1 MTSQLQQ
8 VRQLAQLHGV
18 QTFYYDVFRRRKA
31 AAPESLLKVLQ
42 ALGVCVETQRD
53 VTDAL
58 RARRQELWR
67 RLCEPVIVA
76 WDGEPP
82 LVELQ
87 LPLGLLDDARV
98 ACQLTLETGEEKRWD
113 IQLLHCPVVREAE
126 GEGANYLTRQLML
139 PGSLPWGYHQ
149 LRFEA
154 VGQSGTSLVI
164 SAPRRA
170 FAAPQKTWGMF
181 LPLYALHSQ
190 QSWGGGDFSDF
201 TKLSD
206 WVSEIGGK
214 VVATLPLLTAFLDD
228 PFDPSPY
235 APVSRLFWNEF
246 YIDVT
251 QIPELQR
258 CQDAQALLAS
268 TAIQQEL
275 AALRSAPLVDY
286 RRQMTLKRRIL
297 ERLAQSFFA
306 NQGEH
311 DEAFRQYVETHPAVE
326 DYACFRAVGERLRAP
341 WPQWPQPLRDGV
353 VHEQDTDDA
362 ARRYHLYAQWITHEQ
377 LQILSHRAAAQE
389 THLYLDLPLG
399 VHLHGYDVWREREVF
414 VVDASGGAPPDAV
427 FTKGQDWGFPP
438 LHPERLRE
446 QGYRYVIAY
455 VQHHLRQAG
464 ALRIDHVMGL
474 HRSFWTPKGLTPS
487 EGVYVRYAAEELY
500 AILCLESHRHKAT
513 IVGENLGTVPV
524 QVNAA
529 MKRHGIHRLYV
540 VQYEFPALDS
550 GRLRSVSSGEVA
562 SINTHDMPPFAA
574 FWEGLD
580 LHERFELG
588 LMDAAGF
595 QRERQ
600 LHETRKEALITFLQ
614 RQGWLPEPTTDP
626 QEILLACL
634 SFIAASPARMVLLN
648 AEDLWLETRP
658 QNFPG
663 TGEERPNWRKKT
675 ADRFELWSQHPRV
688 TTALQAIN
696 FLWKRKRR

>member
-1 MTSQLQQ
+1 MVSQLQQ
-8 VRQLAQLHGV
+8 LRQLAQLHGV
-18 QTFYYDVFRRRKA
+18 QTFYLDVFRRRKA
-31 AAPESLLKVLQ
+31 AAPESLLKALQ
-42 ALGVCVETQRD
+42 ALGVPLETQRD

-67 RLCEPVIVA
+67 RLCEPVLVA

-82 LVELQ
+82 PVELQ
-87 LPLGLLDDARV
+87 LPLGPHDDV
-98 ACQLTLETGEEKRWD
+98 KVTCQLTLETGEEKPWG
-113 IQLLHCPVVREAE
+113 IQFIQCPIVREEEVE
-126 GEGANYLTRQLML
+126 GVRYLARQLQL
-139 PGSLPWGYHQ
+139 PGPLPWGYHQ

-154 VGQSGTSLVI
+154 VGQSWTSLVI

-170 FAAPQKTWGMF
+170 FTAPHKTWGVF

-201 TKLSD
+201 AKLTD
-206 WVSEIGGK
+206 WVSELGGK

-246 YIDVT
+246 YIDIT
-251 QIPELQR
+251 QIPELQH
-258 CQDAQALLAS
+258 CQDAQTLLSS
-268 TAIQQEL
+268 TVFQQEL
-275 AALRSAPLVDY
+275 EALRSEPLVDY
-286 RRQMTLKRRIL
+286 RRQMTLKRRL
-297 ERLAQSFFA
+297 LARLAQSFFA
-306 NQGEH
+306 NTG
-311 DEAFRQYVETHPAVE
+311 DRAEAFHRYVETHPAVE
-326 DYACFRAVGERLRAP
+326 DYARFRAVGERLQAP

-353 VHEQDTDDA
+353 VREQDVDEA
-362 ARRYHLYAQWITHEQ
+362 AKRYHLYAQWITHEQ
-377 LQILSHRAAAQE
+377 LQALSQKVAAQE

-414 VVDASGGAPPDAV
+414 AVNASGGAPPDTV

-438 LHPERLRE
+438 LHPERLRT

-500 AILCLESHRHKAT
+500 AILCLESQRHKAT
-513 IVGENLGTVPV
+513 IVGENLGTVPA
-524 QVNAA
+524 QVNTA

-540 VQYEFPALDS
+540 VQYEFPALDD
-550 GRLRSVSSGEVA
+550 GRLRSVSSGEIA
-562 SINTHDMPPFAA
+562 SVNTHDMPPFAA

-580 LHERFELG
+580 LHDRFELG
-588 LMDAAGF
+588 LMDAAGL
-595 QRERQ
+595 QHERQ
-600 LHETRKEALITFLQ
+600 LHETRKATLVTFLQ

-626 QEILLACL
+626 REILLACL
-634 SFIAASPARMVLLN
+634 SFLSASPARMVLLN
-648 AEDLWLETRP
+648 IEDLWLETRP

-675 ADRFELWSQHPRV
+675 ADRFELWSQSPRV

-696 FLWKRKRR
+696 FLRKRKRR